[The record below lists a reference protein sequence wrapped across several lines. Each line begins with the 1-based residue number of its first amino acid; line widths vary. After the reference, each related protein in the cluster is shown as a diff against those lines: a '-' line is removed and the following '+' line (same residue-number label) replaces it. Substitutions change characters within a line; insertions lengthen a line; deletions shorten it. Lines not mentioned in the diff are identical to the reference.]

1 MRMNDDGKTVVFK
14 DFAHAPSKVRA
25 TVAAVKEVYADKR
38 VVAVMELHTYS
49 SLNKDFIPQYNGAAD
64 GADVAF
70 VFYSHHA
77 MQIKRMP
84 PLDPRWVEGEFH
96 HSAIKAVTEIE
107 ELREEVL
114 LELPGYPKCEISG
127 LECEINDTFCDFRL
141 DKDPLSG
148 VNSATPSG
156 NSVWDALDD
165 FPRK

>member
-1 MRMNDDGKTVVFK
+1 
-14 DFAHAPSKVRA
+14 
-25 TVAAVKEVYADKR
+25 VAAVKEVYADKR

-107 ELREEVL
+107 ELREEVKKIPVEDTVFL
-114 LELPGYPKCEISG
+114 FMSSGSWDGTDWIAELG
-127 LECEINDTFCDFRL
+127 L
-141 DKDPLSG
+141 K
-148 VNSATPSG
+148 
-156 NSVWDALDD
+156 
-165 FPRK
+165 K